1 VGLELESGKG
11 THARHAQ
18 VTCLLDTQFLIWIT
32 SNRKRL
38 RRFPWLSR
46 YEPWTVSAV
55 SLLEI
60 QLLTESG
67 KMESHIPQL
76 ADAILSDARFIVDE
90 VSYLTVVQKSLQIG
104 WTRDPFDR
112 LIAAHSLAR
121 RVPLC
126 SVDEV
131 VVDNHR
137 LIVPELRQDYHGGR

>member
-1 VGLELESGKG
+1 M
-11 THARHAQ
+11 
-18 VTCLLDTQFLIWIT
+18 TCLLDTHFLIWIT
-32 SNRKRL
+32 SNSKRL

-46 YEPWTVSAV
+46 YEPWTLSAA
-55 SLLEI
+55 SFLEI

-67 KMESHIPQL
+67 RIASQTPQP

-90 VSYLTVVQKSLQIG
+90 VPYVTLVLKSLEIG

-131 VVDNHR
+131 VLDNHKS
-137 LIVPELRQDYHGGR
+137 IVSELR

>member
-1 VGLELESGKG
+1 MEPGKR
-11 THARHAQ
+11 TCPNHAQ
-18 VTCLLDTQFLIWIT
+18 VTCLLDTHFLIWIT

-46 YEPWTVSAV
+46 YEPWTLSAA
-55 SLLEI
+55 SFLEI

-67 KMESHIPQL
+67 RMASQMPQP

-90 VSYLTVVQKSLQIG
+90 VPYVTLVLKSLEIG

-121 RVPLC
+121 RLPLC
-126 SVDEV
+126 SVDETV
-131 VVDNHR
+131 LDNHR
-137 LIVPELRQDYHGGR
+137 LIVPELR

>member
-1 VGLELESGKG
+1 M
-11 THARHAQ
+11 
-18 VTCLLDTQFLIWIT
+18 TCLLDTHFLVWIT

-46 YEPWTVSAV
+46 YEPWTVSPA
-55 SLLEI
+55 SFLEI

-67 KMESHIPQL
+67 RMATRMPQP

-90 VSYLTVVQKSLQIG
+90 VPYVTLVLRSLEIG

-121 RVPLC
+121 RLPLC
-126 SVDEV
+126 SVDETV
-131 VVDNHR
+131 LHNHN
-137 LIVPELRQDYHGGR
+137 LIVPELR

>member
-1 VGLELESGKG
+1 MEPGKR
-11 THARHAQ
+11 TCPNHAQ
-18 VTCLLDTQFLIWIT
+18 VTCLLDTHFLIWVT

-46 YEPWTVSAV
+46 YEPWTLSAA
-55 SLLEI
+55 SFLEI

-67 KMESHIPQL
+67 RMASQMPQP

-90 VSYLTVVQKSLQIG
+90 VPYVTLVLKSLEIG

-121 RVPLC
+121 RLPLC
-126 SVDEV
+126 SVDETV
-131 VVDNHR
+131 LDNHR
-137 LIVPELRQDYHGGR
+137 LMVPELR